1 MFNFFDEIK
10 NKAGSIDGDLYNDFN
25 IVNISGRL
33 LYVEGHLGLTI
44 LSSTT
49 IAFKIK
55 KGRVVVD
62 GENLFLRELT
72 YNTLLIQGKIQKTEM
87 F

>member
-10 NKAGSIDGDLYNDFN
+10 HKTAHYKDMLHDFN

-33 LYVEGHLGLTI
+33 LYVEGHAGLTV
-44 LSSTT
+44 LTSDM
-49 IAFKIK
+49 IAFKIN
-55 KGRVVVD
+55 KGRVVVE
-62 GENLFLRELT
+62 GEDMILSELT
-72 YNTLLIQGKIQKTEM
+72 SNTILIEGKIIKTEI

>member
-10 NKAGSIDGDLYNDFN
+10 KKSSQCKDVFYNFN
-25 IVNISGRL
+25 IVNISGKI
-33 LYVEGHLGLTI
+33 LYIEGHLGLTI
-44 LSSTT
+44 LSDKI

-55 KGRVVVD
+55 KGRVVVE
-62 GENLFLRELT
+62 GEGLFLSELT
-72 YNTLLIQGKIQKTEM
+72 NNTMMIEGKIVKTEI

>member
-10 NKAGSIDGDLYNDFN
+10 RKTAHCKDIIGEFN
-25 IVNISGRL
+25 LVNISGRL
-33 LYVEGHLGLTI
+33 LYVEGHKGLTV
-44 LSSTT
+44 LTQEM

-55 KGRVVVD
+55 KGRVIIE
-62 GENLFLRELT
+62 GENMVLTELT
-72 YNTLLIQGKIQKTEM
+72 SNTMLIEGKIVKTEI